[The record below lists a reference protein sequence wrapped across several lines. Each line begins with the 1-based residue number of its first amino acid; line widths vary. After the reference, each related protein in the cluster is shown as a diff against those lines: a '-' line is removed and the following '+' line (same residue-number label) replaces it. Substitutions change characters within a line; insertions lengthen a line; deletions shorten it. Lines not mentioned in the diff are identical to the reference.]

1 MDPFTTEIGVAKVS
15 NHFLTTDSA
24 EGQNAPEVPKGKSRN
39 ALVDENTTYLLLP
52 TKELVIFPGMVITL
66 PVENAA
72 INSAI
77 EELLP
82 SQRQIVVTALNKT
95 DIEED
100 GIGPGDFHK
109 VGTMGRITQ
118 MMRRGDVLVLAFE
131 AQDRVRLEQ
140 ITPSG
145 DILQVRVKHLPSST
159 PPAEDQYWQAAVRN
173 LRDSALRLVR
183 NSDAIPREAE
193 PVVQNF
199 SVTNTGMLT
208 DFLAANLAISFEQK
222 QSLLEETQVVRRV
235 DRLQKFLNE
244 QLHIT
249 DLQAK
254 LREDVRTEF
263 TEAQRRAFLREQ
275 LRAIQKELGEDDG
288 SDSKV
293 AELETKIAEA
303 KLPEAAQKQTDRELR
318 RLQQL
323 SPSSPEYSVIVD
335 YLETIASLPWSK
347 MSEDQL
353 DLKRAEE
360 ILDRDHYGIPK
371 IKRRII
377 EYLAV
382 RKLNPTG
389 RGPILCF
396 LGPPGVGK
404 TSLGQSIASAL
415 GREFIRI
422 ALGGARDEAEI
433 RGHRRTYIGAMPG
446 RIIQEL
452 RRAGTRNPVI
462 MLDELDKLGADFR
475 GDPASALLEV
485 LDPRQN
491 QGFVDRYLDLP
502 FDLSQVVFIATANMI
517 EPIPAPL
524 RDRMEVIRLAGY
536 TPDEKR
542 NIAERYLI
550 PRQLQENGVTLDQ
563 CVWTPDALQLVI
575 DSYTREAGVRNL
587 EREIGSV
594 VRATAAGI
602 ARGNIESAVVDE
614 NAVKE
619 ALGPPRFE
627 SEKKIRQ
634 SAPGVVNGLAYT
646 PVGGEVLHIE
656 AIRFPGKGG
665 FTLTGQLGDV
675 MKESVKAA
683 ESLVRS
689 RAEKLGI
696 NPEDFGRYDVHLHVP
711 AGAIPKDGPS
721 AGVAMFTA
729 LASLFSDRPVNNEVG
744 MTGEI
749 TLRGLVLP
757 IGGLKEKTLAALTAG
772 VKTVLIPRQNE
783 KDIPELAEQVKTG
796 LKIIPVDTVDEVLEY
811 ALLGMVQTEERQ
823 QHPH

>member
-1 MDPFTTEIGVAKVS
+1 MAKE
-15 NHFLTTDSA
+15 FLTAESA
-24 EGQNAPEVPKGKSRN
+24 PGQNHENPGAKSSTTNVP
-39 ALVDENTTYLLLP
+39 VDESVAYLLMPLQD
-52 TKELVIFPGMVITL
+52 TVIFPGMIVTL
-66 PVENAA
+66 PVENSA
-72 INSAI
+72 IASAI
-77 EELLP
+77 EEMLP
-82 SQRQIVVTALNKT
+82 SQRQIVLAALKNGRN
-95 DIEED
+95 DASGPED
-100 GIGPGDFHK
+100 LHRVGAIGR
-109 VGTMGRITQ
+109 VMQ
-118 MMRRGDVLVLAFE
+118 MMRRNETLVLAVE
-131 AQDRVRLEQ
+131 AQDRLSLEHLHQREGFWQVNVRRLE
-140 ITPSG
+140 
-145 DILQVRVKHLPSST
+145 ST
-159 PPAEDQYWQAAVRN
+159 SPPVSDQYWQAAVRN

-183 NSDAIPREAE
+183 NSEAVPKEAE

-199 SVTNTGMLT
+199 SIANTGLLT
-208 DFLAANLAISFEQK
+208 DFLAANLALSFEQK
-222 QSLLEETQVVRRV
+222 QGLLEETQVVRRV
-235 DRLQKFLNE
+235 DKLQKFLNE

-254 LREDVRTEF
+254 LREDVKTEF

-293 AELETKIAEA
+293 ADLESKIAEA
-303 KLPEAAQKQTDRELR
+303 KLPEAAQKQADRELR

-335 YLETIASLPWSK
+335 YLETVASLPWSK

-353 DLKRAEE
+353 DLVRAQEV
-360 ILDRDHYGIPK
+360 LDRDHYGIEK

-404 TSLGQSIASAL
+404 TSLGQSIATAL

-491 QGFVDRYLDLP
+491 NSFVDRYLDLP

-542 NIAERYLI
+542 HIAERYLI
-550 PRQLQENGVTLDQ
+550 PRQLQENGVTAEQ
-563 CVWTPDALQLVI
+563 CEWTPAALQLVI
-575 DSYTREAGVRNL
+575 DGYTREAGVRNL

-594 VRATAAGI
+594 VRASAASI
-602 ARGNIESAVVDE
+602 ARGDLSSTAIDE
-614 NAVKE
+614 NAVKQ
-619 ALGPPRFE
+619 ALGPVRFE

-711 AGAIPKDGPS
+711 AGAVPKDGPS

-757 IGGLKEKTLAALTAG
+757 IGGLKEKTLAALNAG

-783 KDIPELAEQVKTG
+783 KDIPELAEQVKSG
-796 LKIIPVDTVDEVLEY
+796 LKIIPVDTVDEVLEH
-811 ALLGMVQTEERQ
+811 ALLSGEQSDRPR
-823 QHPH
+823 HPH

>member
-1 MDPFTTEIGVAKVS
+1 MANE
-15 NHFLTTDSA
+15 FLTA
-24 EGQNAPEVPKGKSRN
+24 ETAQEQGSEGPAEKSKVAN
-39 ALVDENTTYLLLP
+39 GTVDEAAIYLLLP
-52 TKELVIFPGMVITL
+52 MQETVIFPGMVITL
-66 PVENAA
+66 PVENPAVA
-72 INSAI
+72 SAI
-77 EELLP
+77 EEMLP
-82 SQRQIVVTALNKT
+82 NQRQIVMAALKSGR
-95 DIEED
+95 DEVGGVED
-100 GIGPGDFHK
+100 LHR
-109 VGTMGRITQ
+109 VGAFGRIMQ
-118 MMRRGDVLVLAFE
+118 MMRRNETLVLAVE
-131 AQDRVRLEQ
+131 AQERVSLEHLHQREGFWQVNVRRLE
-140 ITPSG
+140 
-145 DILQVRVKHLPSST
+145 ST
-159 PPAEDQYWQAAVRN
+159 SPPASDQYWQAAVRN

-183 NSDAIPREAE
+183 NSETIPKEAE

-199 SVTNTGMLT
+199 SIANTGLLT
-208 DFLAANLAISFEQK
+208 DFLAANLALSLEQK
-222 QSLLEETQVVRRV
+222 QALLEETQVVRRV

-254 LREDVRTEF
+254 LREDVKTEF

-288 SDSKV
+288 NDSKV
-293 AELETKIAEA
+293 ADLETKIAEA
-303 KLPEAAQKQTDRELR
+303 KLPETAQKQADRELR

-323 SPSSPEYSVIVD
+323 SPASPEYSVIVD

-353 DLKRAEE
+353 DLNRAQEV
-360 ILDRDHYGIPK
+360 LDRDHYGIEK
-371 IKRRII
+371 IKRRIV

-491 QGFVDRYLDLP
+491 QNFVDRYLDLP

-550 PRQLQENGVTLDQ
+550 PRQLEENGVTAAQ
-563 CVWTPDALQLVI
+563 CIWAPEALQLVI
-575 DSYTREAGVRNL
+575 DGYTREAGVRNL

-594 VRATAAGI
+594 VRATAAAI
-602 ARGNIESAVVDE
+602 ARGDIEKMVIDE
-614 NAVKE
+614 NAVKD
-619 ALGPPRFE
+619 ALGPVRFQ
-627 SEKKIRQ
+627 SEKKIHQ

-656 AIRFPGKGG
+656 AIRYPGKGS

-689 RAEKLGI
+689 RADKLGI
-696 NPEDFGRYDVHLHVP
+696 SPEDFGRYDLHVHVP

-721 AGVAMFTA
+721 AGVGMFTA
-729 LASLFSDRPVNNEVG
+729 LASLFADRPVNHEVG

-757 IGGLKEKTLAALTAG
+757 IGGLKEKTLAALNAG
-772 VKTVLIPRQNE
+772 IKTVLIPRQNE
-783 KDIPELAEQVKTG
+783 KDIPELAEQVKSG
-796 LKIIPVDTVDEVLEY
+796 LTIIPVDTVDDVLEH
-811 ALLGMVQTEERQ
+811 ALLHREASDRP

>member
-1 MDPFTTEIGVAKVS
+1 MS
-15 NHFLTTDSA
+15 NHFLTADSA
-24 EGQNAPEVPKGKSRN
+24 DGENTSEGVKGRN
-39 ALVDENTTYLLLP
+39 RGAVVDENSAYLLLP

-66 PVENAA
+66 PVENEAVT
-72 INSAI
+72 SAI

-82 SQRQIVVTALNKT
+82 SQRQIVVSALNKAE
-95 DIEED
+95 IEEITPAD
-100 GIGPGDFHK
+100 IHK
-109 VGTMGRITQ
+109 VGTLGRIIQ
-118 MMRRGDVLVLAFE
+118 MMRRGDALVLAFE
-131 AQDRVRLEQ
+131 AQERVRLDH
-140 ITPSG
+140 IAPKGSV
-145 DILQVRVKHLPSST
+145 LQTRVKHLPSAS
-159 PPAEDQYWQAAVRN
+159 PPTEDQYWQAAVRN
-173 LRDSALRLVR
+173 LRESALRLVR
-183 NSDAIPREAE
+183 NSEAIPKEAE
-193 PVVQNF
+193 HVVQNF
-199 SVTNTGMLT
+199 SVPATGLLT
-208 DFLAANLAISFEQK
+208 DFLAANLALPFEQK
-222 QSLLEETQVVRRV
+222 QALLEETQVVRRV
-235 DRLQKFLNE
+235 DRLQKLLNE

-254 LREDVRTEF
+254 LREDVKTEF
-263 TEAQRRAFLREQ
+263 SEAQRRAFLREQ

-288 SDSKV
+288 TDSKV
-293 AELETKIAEA
+293 AELETRLTEA
-303 KLPEAAQKQTDRELR
+303 KLPETAQKQADRELR

-323 SPSSPEYSVIVD
+323 SPSSPEYSVIID

-347 MSEDQL
+347 LSEDQL
-353 DLKRAEE
+353 DLHRAEE
-360 ILDRDHYGIPK
+360 VLERDHYGIPK
-371 IKRRII
+371 IKRRIL

-382 RKLNPTG
+382 RKLNPGG

-491 QGFVDRYLDLP
+491 QAFVDRYLDLP

-542 NIAERYLI
+542 HIAERYLI
-550 PRQLQENGVTLDQ
+550 PRQLQENGVTAEQ
-563 CVWTPDALQLVI
+563 CAWTPEALQLVI
-575 DSYTREAGVRNL
+575 NSYTREAGVRNL

-602 ARGNIESAVVDE
+602 ARGDIERATINEQAVQD
-614 NAVKE
+614 
-619 ALGPPRFE
+619 ALGPARFE

-656 AIRFPGKGG
+656 AVRYPGKGG

-696 NPEDFGRYDVHLHVP
+696 NREDFGQFDVHVHVP

-729 LASLFSDRPVNNEVG
+729 LASLFANRPVNHEVG

-757 IGGLKEKTLAALTAG
+757 IGGLKEKTLAALNAG
-772 VKTVLIPRQNE
+772 IKTVLIPRQNE

-796 LKIIPVDTVDEVLEY
+796 LKIIPVETVDELLEY
-811 ALLGMVQTEERQ
+811 ALLGREYVPQETPR
-823 QHPH
+823 HPH

>member
-1 MDPFTTEIGVAKVS
+1 MANE
-15 NHFLTTDSA
+15 FLTADA
-24 EGQNAPEVPKGKSRN
+24 GQGPGGESLAATSNTANG
-39 ALVDENTTYLLLP
+39 AVDENAVYLLLP
-52 TKELVIFPGMVITL
+52 LQETVIFPGMVITL
-66 PVENAA
+66 PVENSAVA
-72 INSAI
+72 SAI
-77 EELLP
+77 EEMLP
-82 SQRQIVVTALNKT
+82 NQRQIVISSLKEGLEEVTGP
-95 DIEED
+95 ED
-100 GIGPGDFHK
+100 VHR
-109 VGTMGRITQ
+109 VGAFGRIMQ
-118 MMRRGDVLVLAFE
+118 MMRRNETLVLAVE
-131 AQDRVRLEQ
+131 AQERVSLEHLHPRERFWQVNVQRLES
-140 ITPSG
+140 TSP
-145 DILQVRVKHLPSST
+145 PSS
-159 PPAEDQYWQAAVRN
+159 DQYWQAAVRN

-183 NSDAIPREAE
+183 SSEAIPKEAE
-193 PVVQNF
+193 SVVQNF
-199 SVTNTGMLT
+199 SIAHTGLLT
-208 DFLAANLAISFEQK
+208 DFLAANLSLTLEQK
-222 QSLLEETQVVRRV
+222 QKLLEETQVVRRV
-235 DRLQKFLNE
+235 DRLQKILDE
-244 QLHIT
+244 QLHIS

-254 LREDVRTEF
+254 LREDVKTEF
-263 TEAQRRAFLREQ
+263 TEAQRRAYLREQ

-288 SDSKV
+288 TDSKV
-293 AELETKIAEA
+293 ADLEQKIAEA
-303 KLPEAAQKQTDRELR
+303 KLPETAQEQAERELR

-323 SPSSPEYSVIVD
+323 SPASPEYSVIID

-353 DLKRAEE
+353 DLKRAQEV
-360 ILDRDHYGIPK
+360 LDRDHYGIEK

-491 QGFVDRYLDLP
+491 NSFVDRYLDLP

-517 EPIPAPL
+517 EPVPAPL

-550 PRQLQENGVTLDQ
+550 PRQLEENGVTAEQ
-563 CVWTPDALQLVI
+563 CRWSTEALQLVI
-575 DSYTREAGVRNL
+575 DGYTREAGVRNL
-587 EREIGSV
+587 EREIGAV
-594 VRATAAGI
+594 VRATAAAI
-602 ARGNIESAVVDE
+602 ARGDIEHAVIDE
-614 NAVKE
+614 NAVAE
-619 ALGPPRFE
+619 ALGPVRFQ
-627 SEKKIRQ
+627 SEKKIRD

-656 AIRFPGKGG
+656 AIRYPGKGS

-689 RAEKLGI
+689 RADKLGI
-696 NPEDFGRYDVHLHVP
+696 GSDVFGQYDVHVHVP

-729 LASLFSDRPVNNEVG
+729 LASLFSGRPVNHEVG

-772 VKTVLIPRQNE
+772 IKTVLIPRQNE
-783 KDIPELAEQVKTG
+783 KDIPELAEQVRTG
-796 LKIIPVDTVDEVLEY
+796 LNIIPVETVDEVLEH
-811 ALLGMVQTEERQ
+811 ALLKSGPADAPS
-823 QHPH
+823 HPH

>member
-1 MDPFTTEIGVAKVS
+1 MANE
-15 NHFLTTDSA
+15 FLTA
-24 EGQNAPEVPKGKSRN
+24 ETAQEHGSEGPAGKSKVAN
-39 ALVDENTTYLLLP
+39 GAVDEAADYLLLP
-52 TKELVIFPGMVITL
+52 LQETVIFPGMVITL
-66 PVENAA
+66 PVENPAVA
-72 INSAI
+72 SAI
-77 EELLP
+77 EEMLP
-82 SQRQIVVTALNKT
+82 NQRQIVLAALRSGREKV
-95 DIEED
+95 D
-100 GIGPGDFHK
+100 GADDLHR
-109 VGTMGRITQ
+109 VGAFGRIMQ
-118 MMRRGDVLVLAFE
+118 MMRRNETLVLAVE
-131 AQDRVRLEQ
+131 AQERVSLEHLHPREGFWQVNARRLE
-140 ITPSG
+140 
-145 DILQVRVKHLPSST
+145 ST
-159 PPAEDQYWQAAVRN
+159 SPPASDQYWQAAVRN

-183 NSDAIPREAE
+183 NSEAIPKEAE

-199 SVTNTGMLT
+199 SIANTGLLT
-208 DFLAANLAISFEQK
+208 DFLAANLALSLEQK
-222 QSLLEETQVVRRV
+222 QALLEETQVVRRV

-254 LREDVRTEF
+254 LREDVKTEF

-288 SDSKV
+288 NDSKV
-293 AELETKIAEA
+293 ADLENKIAEA
-303 KLPEAAQKQTDRELR
+303 KLPETAQKQADRELR

-353 DLKRAEE
+353 DLHRAQEV
-360 ILDRDHYGIPK
+360 LDRDHYGIEK

-491 QGFVDRYLDLP
+491 QNFVDRYLDLP

-550 PRQLQENGVTLDQ
+550 PRQLEENGVSAEQ
-563 CVWTPDALQLVI
+563 CGWAPDALQLVI
-575 DSYTREAGVRNL
+575 DGYTREAGVRNL

-594 VRATAAGI
+594 VRATAAAI
-602 ARGNIESAVVDE
+602 ARGDIEKTVIDE
-614 NAVKE
+614 TAVKD
-619 ALGPPRFE
+619 ALGPVRFQ
-627 SEKKIRQ
+627 SEKKIHQ

-656 AIRFPGKGG
+656 AIRYPGKGS

-696 NPEDFGRYDVHLHVP
+696 GAEDFGKYDLHVHVP

-729 LASLFSDRPVNNEVG
+729 LASLYADRPVNHEVG

-757 IGGLKEKTLAALTAG
+757 IGGLKEKTLAALNAG
-772 VKTVLIPRQNE
+772 IKTVLIPRQNE
-783 KDIPELAEQVKTG
+783 KDIPELAEQVKSG
-796 LKIIPVDTVDEVLEY
+796 LNIIPVDTVDDVLEH
-811 ALLGMVQTEERQ
+811 ALMPMDESSGRPK
-823 QHPH
+823 HPH

>member
-1 MDPFTTEIGVAKVS
+1 VADVA
-15 NHFLTTDSA
+15 NEFLTA
-24 EGQNAPEVPKGKSRN
+24 ETAQEQSSDGPAEKSKG
-39 ALVDENTTYLLLP
+39 AGAGVDENAVYLLLP
-52 TKELVIFPGMVITL
+52 LQETVIFPGMVITL

-72 INSAI
+72 VASAI
-77 EELLP
+77 EEMLP
-82 SQRQIVVTALNKT
+82 NQRRIVLSAFKAGR
-95 DIEED
+95 EEVA
-100 GIGPGDFHK
+100 GPEDLHR
-109 VGTMGRITQ
+109 VGAFGRIMQ
-118 MMRRGDVLVLAFE
+118 MMRRNETLVLAVE
-131 AQDRVRLEQ
+131 AQERVSLEHLHQREGFWQVNVRRLE
-140 ITPSG
+140 
-145 DILQVRVKHLPSST
+145 ST
-159 PPAEDQYWQAAVRN
+159 SPPASDQYWQAAVRN

-183 NSDAIPREAE
+183 SSETIPKEAE

-199 SVTNTGMLT
+199 SIANTGLLT
-208 DFLAANLAISFEQK
+208 DFLAANLALSLEQK
-222 QSLLEETQVVRRV
+222 QALLEETQVVRRV

-254 LREDVRTEF
+254 LREDVKTEF

-288 SDSKV
+288 NDSKV
-293 AELETKIAEA
+293 ADLETKIAEA
-303 KLPEAAQKQTDRELR
+303 KLPETAQKQADRELR

-347 MSEDQL
+347 MTEDQL
-353 DLKRAEE
+353 DLRRAQEV
-360 ILDRDHYGIPK
+360 LDRDHYGIEK

-491 QGFVDRYLDLP
+491 QNFVDRYLDLP

-550 PRQLQENGVTLDQ
+550 PRQLEENGVTAEQ
-563 CVWTPDALQLVI
+563 CTWAAGALQLVI
-575 DSYTREAGVRNL
+575 DGYTREAGVRNL

-594 VRATAAGI
+594 VRATAAAI
-602 ARGNIESAVVDE
+602 ARGDIEKTVIDE
-614 NAVKE
+614 NAVE
-619 ALGPPRFE
+619 DALGPVRFQ
-627 SEKKIRQ
+627 SEKRIHQ

-656 AIRFPGKGG
+656 AIRYPGKGS

-689 RAEKLGI
+689 RADKLGI
-696 NPEDFGRYDVHLHVP
+696 NPEEFGQYDVHVHVP

-729 LASLFSDRPVNNEVG
+729 LASLFSNRPVNHEVG

-757 IGGLKEKTLAALTAG
+757 IGGLKEKTLAALNAG
-772 VKTVLIPRQNE
+772 IKTVLIPRQNE
-783 KDIPELAEQVKTG
+783 KDIPELAEQVKSG
-796 LKIIPVDTVDEVLEY
+796 LTIIPVDTVDEVLEF
-811 ALLGMVQTEERQ
+811 ALLPAEQANAQ
-823 QHPH
+823 PKHPH

>member
-1 MDPFTTEIGVAKVS
+1 MAKE
-15 NHFLTTDSA
+15 FLTADTA
-24 EGQNAPEVPKGKSRN
+24 QGQNGESSVDKSKVTN
-39 ALVDENTTYLLLP
+39 GAVDENAVYLLLP
-52 TKELVIFPGMVITL
+52 LQETVIFPGMVITL
-66 PVENAA
+66 PVENPAVA
-72 INSAI
+72 SAI
-77 EELLP
+77 EEMLP
-82 SQRQIVVTALNKT
+82 SQRQIVISALKEGL
-95 DIEED
+95 EEV
-100 GIGPGDFHK
+100 GGPEDLHR
-109 VGTMGRITQ
+109 VGAFGRIMQ
-118 MMRRGDVLVLAFE
+118 MMRRNETLVLAVE
-131 AQDRVRLEQ
+131 AQERVSLEHLH
-140 ITPSG
+140 PREG
-145 DILQVRVKHLPSST
+145 FWQVHVRSLEST
-159 PPAEDQYWQAAVRN
+159 SPPASDQYWQAAVRN

-183 NSDAIPREAE
+183 GSDAIPKEAE

-199 SVTNTGMLT
+199 SIANTGLLT
-208 DFLAANLAISFEQK
+208 DFLAANLALTLEQK

-235 DRLQKFLNE
+235 DRLQKILDE
-244 QLHIT
+244 QLHIS

-254 LREDVRTEF
+254 LREDVKTEF

-288 SDSKV
+288 TDSKV
-293 AELETKIAEA
+293 ADLEQKIAEA
-303 KLPEAAQKQTDRELR
+303 KLPETAQEQADRELR

-335 YLETIASLPWSK
+335 YLEIIASLPWSK

-353 DLKRAEE
+353 DLHRAQEV
-360 ILDRDHYGIPK
+360 LDRDHYGIEK

-491 QGFVDRYLDLP
+491 QSFVDRYLDLP

-517 EPIPAPL
+517 EPIPGPL

-550 PRQLQENGVTLDQ
+550 PRQLEENGVTAEQ
-563 CVWTPDALQLVI
+563 CVWATEALQLVI
-575 DSYTREAGVRNL
+575 EGYTREAGVRNL

-594 VRATAAGI
+594 VRAIAAAI
-602 ARGNIESAVVDE
+602 ARGDIDKAVIDE
-614 NAVKE
+614 AAVE
-619 ALGPPRFE
+619 NALGPVRFQ
-627 SEKKIRQ
+627 SEKKIRH

-656 AIRFPGKGG
+656 AIRYPGKGS

-689 RAEKLGI
+689 RADALGI
-696 NPEDFGRYDVHLHVP
+696 NSEEFGQYDVHVHVP

-729 LASLFSDRPVNNEVG
+729 LASLFTGRPVNHEVG

-772 VKTVLIPRQNE
+772 IKTVLIPRQNE

-796 LKIIPVDTVDEVLEY
+796 LNIIPVDTVDDILTY
-811 ALLGMVQTEERQ
+811 ALLQDDSADALH
-823 QHPH
+823 HPH